1 MPREIMLCS
10 ATKKTNNTE
19 IKDWPVYGW
28 NYDLLIGGLYPD
40 QLPEWDYDLHGLTL
54 ELAFPVTMAN
64 KMLKRV
70 RTLFDAELSKGI
82 IMTSTYRSGINIK
95 FTSPLRRPYYDLL
108 GQVTYNTS
116 DGADWGKGA
125 IMFKLPLIPVIDWQP

>member
-1 MPREIMLCS
+1 LLT
-10 ATKKTNNTE
+10 A
-19 IKDWPVYGW
+19 PV
-28 NYDLLIGGLYPD
+28 D
-40 QLPEWDYDLHGLTL
+40 QKPEWDYGLHGYTL

-70 RTLFDAELSKGI
+70 RAAFDAEAKRGV

-95 FTSPLRRPYYDLL
+95 FGKPYFDLL

-116 DGADWGKGA
+116 DGADWSKGA
-125 IMFKLPLIPVIDWQP
+125 IMFDFP